1 MVSNKMV
8 GWMRGRLSPW
18 DDVGDTVSIEA
29 SIQQATQAL
38 DMAGRHAARKGSS
51 EELTN
56 VSHGWMRMV
65 ETLAG
70 LSAQAEARED
80 SLPAAPKQIGFMGA
94 RDLDETSETY
104 VAKDEEE

>member
-1 MVSNKMV
+1 MV

-18 DDVGDTVSIEA
+18 DDVGETVSIEA

-38 DMAGRHAARKGSS
+38 DMASRHAARRGSS

-70 LSAQAEARED
+70 LSAQAEAREND
-80 SLPAAPKQIGFMGA
+80 APPAPTQMGFVGA
-94 RDLDETSETY
+94 RDLDETSETH